1 MKNKNKP
8 QFRYLLSAVLV
19 AFFAAAFWSCKDDSP
34 TLADLRNDKI
44 TYLAD
49 SLRISDSLTRVNAAG
64 VVNYA
69 INVVSGST
77 SSIYSNYNGVGRS
90 QGNKAV
96 VADAIVTIS
105 QFGKIVKD
113 TTDASG
119 MVVFNG
125 FFRSAVNVT
134 IEKAGFTTVSYIS
147 AVSIS
152 DSTENNS
159 ISFVGNIIPIFET
172 TGANTA
178 TISGKATIQ
187 TDLTNKTRELVPDG
201 TTISASIDATNGSNF
216 ANRFLTDDLVNG
228 MAYSNTTILY
238 AGEILQ
244 AAYST
249 GIIGTVTN
257 GNYTITVPSAI
268 DGLPLNLHYSE
279 IAADQKLFEQTGII
293 PGDRIATYRT
303 LFMPDN
309 SLNLSSI
316 PAGSPITI
324 TIESVTSP
332 ATATATVTA
341 GAVSAITVGAQGSGY
356 TGAPIVQITGG
367 GGGTGATANA
377 VLTDGRVTAINV
389 ISGGTGY
396 TSAPVITL
404 ISGSSATAFAS
415 VTDGAISAI
424 TVSDGGFNYTAAPR
438 VIITAAFGG
447 GATGTATV
455 AGGKVTGITVN
466 AGGAGYLDGNT
477 PGVGGQEGFTATKGS
492 YIEPK
497 TGLKYI
503 NDLHYGTGARQP
515 N

>member
-8 QFRYLLSAVLV
+8 QFRYLVSAVLV
-19 AFFAAAFWSCKDDSP
+19 AFFAAALWSCKDDDPS
-34 TLADLRNDKI
+34 LADLRNDKI

-49 SLRISDSLTRVNAAG
+49 SLRISDSLKRVNAAG

-77 SSIYSNYNGVGRS
+77 STLYSNYDGVGRTKET
-90 QGNKAV
+90 KAV

-134 IEKAGFTTVSYIS
+134 IEKAGFTTISYIS
-147 AVSIS
+147 AVSVS

-159 ISFVGNIIPIFET
+159 INFVGNVIPIFET

-178 TISGKATIQ
+178 TISGRATIQ
-187 TDLTNKTRELVPDG
+187 TDLTNKTREFVPDG
-201 TTISASIDATNGSNF
+201 TTITAAIDATNSAF
-216 ANRFLTDDLVNG
+216 DDHFLTNDLVNG
-228 MAYSNTTILY
+228 VSFSTNSNILY
-238 AGEILQ
+238 VGEILQ

-249 GIIGTVTN
+249 GVVGSVTG

-268 DGLPLNLHYSE
+268 DGLPLILEYSE
-279 IAADQKLFEQTGII
+279 IAADQKLFEQATILGE
-293 PGDRIATYRT
+293 RTATYRT
-303 LFMPDN
+303 LFLPDG
-309 SLNLSSI
+309 SLGLSSI
-316 PAGSPITI
+316 PSGSPVTI
-324 TIESVTSP
+324 TLESFVTS

-341 GAVSAITVGAQGSGY
+341 GAVSAIAVGAQGSYY
-356 TGAPIVQITGG
+356 TGAPAVQITGG
-367 GGGTGATANA
+367 GGSGATATA

-389 ISGGTGY
+389 TAGGTGY
-396 TSAPVITL
+396 TGTPTVTL
-404 ISGSSATAFAS
+404 VAGSSATAFAS

-424 TVSDGGFNYTAAPR
+424 TVSDGGFNFTAAPR
-438 VIITAAFGG
+438 VIITSSFGG
-447 GATGTATV
+447 GAIATATV
-455 AGGKVTGITVN
+455 AGGKVTGVTVN
-466 AGGAGYLDGNT
+466 AGGTGYLDGNT
-477 PGVGGQEGFTATKGS
+477 PGVNGEESFVATKGFFLQ
-492 YIEPK
+492 PK

-503 NDLHYGTGARQP
+503 NDIHYGTGFRQP